1 MELDPIIQLCKQN
14 NNFRLSED
22 RYKKIEYRRAG
33 KSGLKLS
40 AVSMGLWQNFGT
52 VNMYENMRNMILTAF
67 DGGIIVFDNAN
78 NYGPTAGAAERNF
91 GSILAKDLASHRDEM
106 IITTK
111 AGFGAW
117 RGPLGEGGGRKYLIA
132 SLDRSLKNLGV
143 DYVDVFYHHCP
154 DPDTPVEETCLALKH
169 LVDCGKAVYGGISN
183 YDLAQTKAA
192 VECFRRWNV
201 PFVLSQMCYNMFDR
215 SVETSGLKAYAHENG
230 FALTAYS
237 PLAQGL
243 LTDRYLQGIPAGSRM
258 SRNMFLK
265 ESSRTEETM
274 AKVRALGEI
283 AAARGQ
289 TLAAMAVSWLLRD
302 EDVASVIIGASSA
315 AQIRQNLCVNNV
327 FTAEE
332 LQAIEKILQGGC
344 ER

>member
-1 MELDPIIQLCKQN
+1 MEADAIMQLCKQN
-14 NNFRLSED
+14 NSFRLSDD
-22 RYKKIEYRRAG
+22 RYNTMEYRRAG
-33 KSGLKLS
+33 KSGLVLS
-40 AVSMGLWQNFGT
+40 ALSMGLWQNFGT
-52 VNMYENMRNMILTAF
+52 VNVYENMRSMILTAF
-67 DGGIIVFDNAN
+67 DNGIIVFDNAN
-78 NYGPTAGAAERNF
+78 NYGPVAGAAERNF
-91 GSILAKDLASHRDEM
+91 GSILAKDLSSHRDEM

-117 RGPLGEGGGRKYLIA
+117 RGPCGTGGGRKYLVA
-132 SLDRSLKNLGV
+132 SMDRSLKNLGV
-143 DYVDVFYHHCP
+143 DYVDIFYHHRP
-154 DPDTPVEETCLALKH
+154 DPDTPIEETCLALKY
-169 LVDCGKAVYGGISN
+169 LVDSGKTIYVGISN
-183 YDLAQTKAA
+183 YDTEQTKAA

-215 SVETSGLKAYAHENG
+215 TVETSGLKAYAHENG

-243 LTDRYLQGIPAGSRM
+243 LTDRYLKGIPEGSRM

-289 TLAAMAVSWLLRD
+289 TLAAMAVSWLLKD